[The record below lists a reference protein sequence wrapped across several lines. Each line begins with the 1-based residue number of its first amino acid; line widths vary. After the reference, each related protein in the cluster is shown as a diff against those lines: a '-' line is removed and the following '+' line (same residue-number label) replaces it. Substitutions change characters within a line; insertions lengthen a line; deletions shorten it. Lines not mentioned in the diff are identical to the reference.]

1 MRFWSDNVITRRPR
15 ILQSLATTEQI
26 RDLSKALAPWLEGA
40 RSNSTPSIPNPVGR
54 GTVHLVIDP
63 IGCDGNDG
71 LLIAGSQQTGFPS
84 EADRL
89 LLTVG
94 ANQAAAVLQRQR
106 AEGEAA
112 KQQLML
118 ALRIAGSK
126 LQLAKEKVN
135 EINTSR
141 PEPQPQN
148 RSPRSRS

>member
-1 MRFWSDNVITRRPR
+1 MTETNKNPNLLEDALRNALRREDAPEGFALKVLAR
-15 ILQSLATTEQI
+15 AERQNSAAQEAQRTSWLSIFSQPLVRWAALATI
-26 RDLSKALAPWLEGA
+26 SICLIIGA
-40 RSNSTPSIPNPVGR
+40 
-54 GTVHLVIDP
+54 VHYR
-63 IGCDGNDG
+63 N
-71 LLIAGSQQTGFPS
+71 
-84 EADRL
+84 
-89 LLTVG
+89 
-94 ANQAAAVLQRQR
+94 LQRQR

-148 RSPRSRS
+148 QSPRSRS

>member
-1 MRFWSDNVITRRPR
+1 MTETNKNPSLLEDALRNALRREDAPEG
-15 ILQSLATTEQI
+15 LA
-26 RDLSKALAPWLEGA
+26 LKVLARAQQQNATHEVHRTSWLTIFSQPLVRWA
-40 RSNSTPSIPNPVGR
+40 AVA
-54 GTVHLVIDP
+54 TVTVCLVI
-63 IGCDGNDG
+63 
-71 LLIAGSQQTGFPS
+71 GSFYY
-84 EADRL
+84 R
-89 LLTVG
+89 
-94 ANQAAAVLQRQR
+94 NLQRQR

-141 PEPQPQN
+141 PESQPQN

>member
-1 MRFWSDNVITRRPR
+1 MKETNNNPNLLEDALRNALRREDAPEGFA
-15 ILQSLATTEQI
+15 LKVLAGAQRQNSAAQEAQ
-26 RDLSKALAPWLEGA
+26 RASWLSTFSQPLLRWAAVAAL
-40 RSNSTPSIPNPVGR
+40 TFC
-54 GTVHLVIDP
+54 LVI
-63 IGCDGNDG
+63 GGMCYR
-71 LLIAGSQQTGFPS
+71 T
-84 EADRL
+84 
-89 LLTVG
+89 
-94 ANQAAAVLQRQR
+94 LQRQR

>member
-1 MRFWSDNVITRRPR
+1 MTESNKNLNPLEESLRNALRREDAPEGFVLKVLARAEQQNIAANDAQRTSWLSIFSQPLLRWSAVAAVTIC
-15 ILQSLATTEQI
+15 
-26 RDLSKALAPWLEGA
+26 
-40 RSNSTPSIPNPVGR
+40 
-54 GTVHLVIDP
+54 LVIGG
-63 IGCDGNDG
+63 IYYRN
-71 LLIAGSQQTGFPS
+71 
-84 EADRL
+84 
-89 LLTVG
+89 
-94 ANQAAAVLQRQR
+94 LQRQR

-141 PEPQPQN
+141 PEPQLQN

>member
-1 MRFWSDNVITRRPR
+1 MKETNKNQNLLEDALRNALRREDAPEGFALKVLAHAEQDNSAAHDAQRTSWRSMFSRPLLR
-15 ILQSLATTEQI
+15 WAAVA
-26 RDLSKALAPWLEGA
+26 AL
-40 RSNSTPSIPNPVGR
+40 TFC
-54 GTVHLVIDP
+54 LVI
-63 IGCDGNDG
+63 GGMYYR
-71 LLIAGSQQTGFPS
+71 T
-84 EADRL
+84 
-89 LLTVG
+89 
-94 ANQAAAVLQRQR
+94 LQRQR

>member
-1 MRFWSDNVITRRPR
+1 MTEINKNPNLLEDALRNALRREDAPEGFVLKVLARAEQQNSAANDAQRTSWLSIFSQPLLRWSAVAAVTIC
-15 ILQSLATTEQI
+15 
-26 RDLSKALAPWLEGA
+26 
-40 RSNSTPSIPNPVGR
+40 
-54 GTVHLVIDP
+54 LVIGG
-63 IGCDGNDG
+63 IYYRN
-71 LLIAGSQQTGFPS
+71 
-84 EADRL
+84 
-89 LLTVG
+89 
-94 ANQAAAVLQRQR
+94 LQRQR

>member
-1 MRFWSDNVITRRPR
+1 MSQRVAS
-15 ILQSLATTEQI
+15 
-26 RDLSKALAPWLEGA
+26 PWL
-40 RSNSTPSIPNPVGR
+40 SIFSQPLLR
-54 GTVHLVIDP
+54 WAAFAALTFCLVI
-63 IGCDGNDG
+63 GGMYYR
-71 LLIAGSQQTGFPS
+71 T
-84 EADRL
+84 
-89 LLTVG
+89 
-94 ANQAAAVLQRQR
+94 LQRQR

>member
-1 MRFWSDNVITRRPR
+1 M
-15 ILQSLATTEQI
+15 TE
-26 RDLSKALAPWLEGA
+26 
-40 RSNSTPSIPNPVGR
+40 SNKNPNPLEESLRDALRREDAPEGFVLKVLAR
-54 GTVHLVIDP
+54 AEQQNIAANDAQRTSWLSIFSQPLLRWSAVAAVTICLVIGG
-63 IGCDGNDG
+63 IYYRN
-71 LLIAGSQQTGFPS
+71 
-84 EADRL
+84 
-89 LLTVG
+89 
-94 ANQAAAVLQRQR
+94 LQRQR

-141 PEPQPQN
+141 PEPQLQN

>member
-1 MRFWSDNVITRRPR
+1 MTEINKNPNLLEDALRNALRREDAPEGFALKVLARAQHQNSAAQEAQRASWLSIFSQPLLRWSAV
-15 ILQSLATTEQI
+15 
-26 RDLSKALAPWLEGA
+26 
-40 RSNSTPSIPNPVGR
+40 
-54 GTVHLVIDP
+54 
-63 IGCDGNDG
+63 
-71 LLIAGSQQTGFPS
+71 
-84 EADRL
+84 
-89 LLTVG
+89 
-94 ANQAAAVLQRQR
+94 AAVTICLVVGGIYYRNLQRQR

>member
-1 MRFWSDNVITRRPR
+1 MKETNKKPNLLEDELRNALRREDAPEGFALR
-15 ILQSLATTEQI
+15 VLVRAQHENSAAHDAQRTSW
-26 RDLSKALAPWLEGA
+26 LSIFSQPLVRWVALAA
-40 RSNSTPSIPNPVGR
+40 ISICLIIG
-54 GTVHLVIDP
+54 GVHYR
-63 IGCDGNDG
+63 N
-71 LLIAGSQQTGFPS
+71 
-84 EADRL
+84 
-89 LLTVG
+89 
-94 ANQAAAVLQRQR
+94 LQRQR

-141 PEPQPQN
+141 PDSQPQN

>member
-1 MRFWSDNVITRRPR
+1 MTESNKNPSLLEEALRNALRREDAPEGFVLKVLARAEQQNSAANDAQGTSWLSLFSQPLLRWSAVAAVTIC
-15 ILQSLATTEQI
+15 
-26 RDLSKALAPWLEGA
+26 
-40 RSNSTPSIPNPVGR
+40 
-54 GTVHLVIDP
+54 LVIGG
-63 IGCDGNDG
+63 IYYRN
-71 LLIAGSQQTGFPS
+71 
-84 EADRL
+84 
-89 LLTVG
+89 
-94 ANQAAAVLQRQR
+94 LQRQR

-135 EINTSR
+135 EINKSR

>member
-1 MRFWSDNVITRRPR
+1 MTEINKNPNLLEDALLNALRREDAPEGFVLKVLARAEQQNSAANDAQRTSWLSIFSQPLLRWSAVAAVTIC
-15 ILQSLATTEQI
+15 
-26 RDLSKALAPWLEGA
+26 
-40 RSNSTPSIPNPVGR
+40 
-54 GTVHLVIDP
+54 LVIGG
-63 IGCDGNDG
+63 IYYRN
-71 LLIAGSQQTGFPS
+71 
-84 EADRL
+84 
-89 LLTVG
+89 
-94 ANQAAAVLQRQR
+94 LQRQR

>member
-1 MRFWSDNVITRRPR
+1 MTETNKNPNLLEDALRNALCPEDAPEGFALKVLARAEQRSSAANDAPR
-15 ILQSLATTEQI
+15 TSWWNIFSQPILRWA
-26 RDLSKALAPWLEGA
+26 A
-40 RSNSTPSIPNPVGR
+40 V
-54 GTVHLVIDP
+54 
-63 IGCDGNDG
+63 
-71 LLIAGSQQTGFPS
+71 
-84 EADRL
+84 
-89 LLTVG
+89 
-94 ANQAAAVLQRQR
+94 AAATICLLVGGIYYRNLQRQR

>member
-1 MRFWSDNVITRRPR
+1 MTETNKNPNLLEDALRNAVRREDAPEGFV
-15 ILQSLATTEQI
+15 LKVLARAEQQNSAANDAQ
-26 RDLSKALAPWLEGA
+26 RTSWLSIFSQPALRW
-40 RSNSTPSIPNPVGR
+40 
-54 GTVHLVIDP
+54 
-63 IGCDGNDG
+63 
-71 LLIAGSQQTGFPS
+71 
-84 EADRL
+84 
-89 LLTVG
+89 
-94 ANQAAAVLQRQR
+94 AAVAAVTIAMAIGTIYYRNLQRQR

-148 RSPRSRS
+148 SSPRSRS